1 MTFKNRENDL
11 KTAYFEW
18 LYQLVCDDKY
28 RKNVSY
34 ERLFLKLHNTPFSF
48 SLYMDGNRA
57 ADGIDLRYRF
67 GYENGYSQDLIS
79 EYLDDEA
86 CSVLEMMVAL
96 SLRCEEHIMSN
107 SNIGNRTG
115 QWFWNMVVNLGL
127 GSMSD
132 WHYDEDY
139 VSKTIDRFLNRE
151 YEPNGIGG
159 LFHVDTGRDLRK
171 VDIWY
176 QMMWYLN
183 DNYKTE

>member
-1 MTFKNRENDL
+1 MRDKAQEIDL
-11 KTAYFEW
+11 KLLYFEW
-18 LYQLVCDDKY
+18 LYQLVCDERY

-34 ERLFLKLHNTPFSF
+34 ERLFQKLHNTPFTF

-67 GYENGYSQDLIS
+67 GYENDYSQAIIS
-79 EYLDDEA
+79 EYLDNEN

-107 SNIGNRTG
+107 SSIGNRTG

-132 WHYDEDY
+132 WHYDETY
-139 VSKTIDRFLNRE
+139 VTNVLDRFLNRE

-159 LFHVDTGRDLRK
+159 LFRVDIGKDLRK
-171 VDIWY
+171 IDIWY

-183 DNYKTE
+183 ENFKTE